1 MNLYLIH
8 HLSVEG
14 VRLDLALVLEDL
26 VGLDDGHGE
35 IGGGKLFD
43 VMEPEE
49 VVLAFSSNDD
59 IICVQ
64 HLSQTLTLGP

>member
-1 MNLYLIH
+1 M
-8 HLSVEG
+8 
-14 VRLDLALVLEDL
+14 
-26 VGLDDGHGE
+26 GLDDGHGE

-64 HLSQTLTLGP
+64 HLSQTLTLGPQH